1 MTIAW
6 RLGLL
11 HFCLAGGWEWTFG
24 ERRQEPKL
32 LVDFPPSAVLALERF
47 WTLIDRWRDS
57 VATVTDEQ
65 LDAVGFSQYPYGSDP
80 DNPYLH
86 NLLRQ
91 RAS

>member
-1 MTIAW
+1 M
-6 RLGLL
+6 
-11 HFCLAGGWEWTFG
+11 
-24 ERRQEPKL
+24 
-32 LVDFPPSAVLALERF
+32 ALERF